1 MKLSYLVYR
10 SIKNVKHFDD
20 PSFTYSGFRK
30 GEFNNDP
37 DYANSINNVFA
48 PLNEAISRLIDL
60 HKIPLKV
67 VELTEINKNGI
78 VDLTSIMFDIK
89 IIKNVL
95 VLKDYGYERIPYS
108 EFGKDKLLLRG
119 YKAPEYPLYI
129 QYIQNIP
136 YFNEANIEFDEENEI
151 NVDVDLMERYNID
164 DGMCSYIIEYI
175 QGKLLED
182 IAPELANMHITRA
195 EQYFNDLDTPQT
207 EFAQTHIKVK
217 YGIE

>member
-20 PSFTYSGFRK
+20 PSFTYSGFRR

-119 YKAPEYPLYI
+119 YKAPEYPLY
-129 QYIQNIP
+129 QLP
-136 YFNEANIEFDEENEI
+136 YLLLIVNNKQLIHFKTPLLVIALTF
-151 NVDVDLMERYNID
+151 
-164 DGMCSYIIEYI
+164 SYIIVTY
-175 QGKLLED
+175 
-182 IAPELANMHITRA
+182 AW
-195 EQYFNDLDTPQT
+195 
-207 EFAQTHIKVK
+207 
-217 YGIE
+217 